1 MSPWMWAIM
10 SLLLLVTAS
19 TTTCAERSLRSA
31 SRSAMATLLNTRA
44 RRRARRGRAAG
55 AQANGQGAEP
65 RQSDE
70 AGSNGPPDDTPEW
83 VKTALDEP
91 EPAAAA
97 LALVNLLLVVLGLL
111 SLLLAVRGWRGPGPA
126 SWPDVLI
133 TTAVGGPVV
142 WLLLAA
148 LPLAVAEHAPERT
161 LLALSWLP
169 RAAGTLLG
177 PAARV
182 QRLLSEVVRRL
193 AGGGEVDEAEEREA
207 EILTLL
213 EESHLEGAIDES
225 AREMIEAVVEFR
237 TTSVEQIMTPR
248 TELEALEYTDDLAE
262 VKRFAERAGHS
273 RLPVYDQ
280 SLDHI
285 VGVLYAKDLLR
296 WLVSASA
303 EERRFSLSDVL
314 REATFVPETKTV
326 RELLAELLEKK
337 VHIAF
342 ATDEYGGTAGIVTIE
357 DIVEEVFGEIRDEYD
372 REEHDDD
379 RVRLD
384 TTRESAEIDAR
395 AGIGEANG
403 ALESIGIEL
412 PEDDDYD
419 TVGGFVVTTMGKIP
433 EAGEQLRAGGL
444 LLTVLHAEPTRVT
457 KVRVERVEDE
467 EEPAA

>member
-1 MSPWMWAIM
+1 MSPLMWAIIAA
-10 SLLLLVTAS
+10 VTLIAAS

-31 SRSAMATLLNTRA
+31 SRSAMAQLLGARG
-44 RRRARRGRAAG
+44 RRRARRARVV
-55 AQANGQGAEP
+55 ANGNNNGNGAEASEP
-65 RQSDE
+65 SEQAAD
-70 AGSNGPPDDTPEW
+70 PTPAW
-83 VKTALDEP
+83 IRKALDEP

-97 LALVNLLLVVLGLL
+97 LALINLLLVSLGVL
-111 SLLLAVRGWRGPGPA
+111 SLLMAVRGWRGVGEA
-126 SWPDVLI
+126 GWPDVLI
-133 TTAVGGPVV
+133 TAAAGGPIV

-148 LPLAVAEHAPERT
+148 LPLAVAERAPERA

-169 RAAGTLLG
+169 RAAGAVLG
-177 PAARV
+177 PAVGV

-193 AGGGEVDEAEEREA
+193 AGVGEVDDAEEREA

-213 EESHLEGAIDES
+213 EESHFEGSIDDS

-248 TELEALEYTDDLAE
+248 TELEALEYTDDLE
-262 VKRFAERAGHS
+262 EIKRFAERAGHS
-273 RLPVYDQ
+273 RLPVYEE

-296 WLVSASA
+296 WLVSESA
-303 EERRFSLSDVL
+303 DSARFSLREVL

-326 RELLAELLEKK
+326 RELLAELLEQK

-384 TTRESAEIDAR
+384 DAHESAEIDAR
-395 AGIGEANG
+395 AEIGEANA
-403 ALESIGIEL
+403 ALDAIGIEL
-412 PEDDDYD
+412 PEHDDYD

-433 EAGEQLRAGGL
+433 EKGEELRAGGL
-444 LLTVLHAEPTRVT
+444 VLTVLEAEPTRVT
-457 KVRVERVEDE
+457 RIRVERTADE
-467 EEPAA
+467 EEPVA

>member
-1 MSPWMWAIM
+1 MALV
-10 SLLLLVTAS
+10 LLIVAS

-31 SRSAMATLLNTRA
+31 SRSAMATLLSARG
-44 RRRARRGRAAG
+44 RRRARRTRAAAAADAG
-55 AQANGQGAEP
+55 NGAEP
-65 RQSDE
+65 RPGNGVE
-70 AGSNGPPDDTPEW
+70 AERQGNGEQNPDPTPAW
-83 VKTALDEP
+83 IKRALDEP

-97 LALVNLLLVVLGLL
+97 LALVNLLLVVLGML
-111 SLLLAVRGWRGPGPA
+111 SLLMAVRGWRGAGEA
-126 SWPDVLI
+126 GWADVLI
-133 TTAVGGPVV
+133 TTAVGGPIV

-148 LPLAVAEHAPERT
+148 LPLAVAEHASERT

-169 RAAGTLLG
+169 RAAGAVLG
-177 PAARV
+177 PAVGV

-193 AGGGEVDEAEEREA
+193 AGVGELDEAEEREA

-213 EESHLEGAIDES
+213 EESHMEGAIDES

-248 TELEALEYTDDLAE
+248 TELEALEYTDDLDE

-273 RLPVYDQ
+273 RLPVYEE

-296 WLVSASA
+296 WLVSESA
-303 EERRFSLSDVL
+303 DSARFSLREVL

-326 RELLAELLEKK
+326 RELLAELLEQK

-372 REEHDDD
+372 REEHGDD

-384 TTRESAEIDAR
+384 TALESAEIDAR
-395 AGIGEANG
+395 AAIGEAND
-403 ALESIGIEL
+403 ALETIGIEL
-412 PEDDDYD
+412 PEHDDYD

-433 EAGEQLRAGGL
+433 EAGEELRADGL
-444 LLTVLHAEPTRVT
+444 VLTVLEAEPTRVT
-457 KVRVERVEDE
+457 RVRVERAEDE